1 MQDIAMVTSALLGWV
16 ALVYL
21 VMAAGSRSGEL
32 VWAGRQVRRL
42 DPSLRFQAL
51 LYAVAILGSGVI
63 LVSVSGLL
71 WESLIPD
78 AWQISA
84 TFVASAFLILAAI
97 GSLIWGS
104 RWERMLFT
112 PILTLGALV
121 AGWMT
126 LVDLGLL

>member
-1 MQDIAMVTSALLGWV
+1 MQNIALVTAALLGWV

-51 LYAVAILGSGVI
+51 VYAVAIIGAGIVLI
-63 LVSVSGLL
+63 SVSGLF
-71 WESLIPD
+71 WDSLIPE

-84 TFVASAFLILAAI
+84 TFVATAFLTVAAI

-126 LVDLGLL
+126 LVDVGLL

>member
-1 MQDIAMVTSALLGWV
+1 M
-16 ALVYL
+16 YL

-51 LYAVAILGSGVI
+51 IYAIAIIGSGII
-63 LVSVSGLL
+63 LISVSGFL
-71 WESLIPD
+71 WDALIPD
-78 AWQISA
+78 DWQISA
-84 TFVASAFLILAAI
+84 TFVASAFLTLAAI

-126 LVDLGLL
+126 LVDAGLL